1 MLRGSRVDNALDE
14 VVVLGNEILTVV
26 HNEYTAG
33 IEFDMMLLRFL
44 DSKRLKGALQI
55 ENEFLKKCD
64 VTFGYTNRLGMKKI

>member
-33 IEFDMMLLRFL
+33 IEFDVALL
-44 DSKRLKGALQI
+44 DSKRSKGAL
-55 ENEFLKKCD
+55 
-64 VTFGYTNRLGMKKI
+64 

>member
-1 MLRGSRVDNALDE
+1 MFRGSRVDNALDK

-44 DSKRLKGALQI
+44 DSKRSKGAL
-55 ENEFLKKCD
+55 
-64 VTFGYTNRLGMKKI
+64 